1 MVTTPSPQS
10 FCLTLSENDALG
22 TNSQTISPTTTD
34 IETAGLEPSAS
45 GHDPY
50 QHRNHSAI
58 SNLSTSGHEVSSA
71 MCSSI
76 SSRSI
81 SVGSAMVHD
90 YSDPNSMQI
99 TTSVHVVANDLICL
113 VSKEVA
119 LLEESQQ
126 ARLNTSI
133 LQATKKGSF
142 QTRPVTQP
150 ATNTLSSLHC
160 RICRI
165 DPCVDVAATFCG
177 HIFCSE

>member
-10 FCLTLSENDALG
+10 LCLTLSENDALG

-45 GHDPY
+45 GHDTY

-58 SNLSTSGHEVSSA
+58 SKLSTSSHEVSCA
-71 MCSSI
+71 MCCSI

-81 SVGSAMVHD
+81 SVGSAMVRD
-90 YSDPNSMQI
+90 YSDPNHSMQI
-99 TTSVHVVANDLICL
+99 TASVHVVANDLICL
-113 VSKEVA
+113 ASKEVA
-119 LLEESQQ
+119 MLEESQQ
-126 ARLNTSI
+126 ARRDTST
-133 LQATKKGSF
+133 LQAAETGSF
-142 QTRPVTQP
+142 QTQP
-150 ATNTLSSLHC
+150 ATNPLSSLHC

-177 HIFCSE
+177 HIFCSG